1 MCNDNICLYMK
12 FWHGHAFHYMII
24 LDASTCMP
32 ICCHLDIMGYELKV
46 CHLVRR
52 VCVSDMRYIFT

>member
-1 MCNDNICLYMK
+1 MK
-12 FWHGHAFHYMII
+12 FWHRHAFHYMII